1 MILLFFREKYERIEE
16 VENIEKIEKDDEIE
30 KDEKDEKIK
39 KQRIIPL
46 FWGWVCVMP
55 SSALRAPSRGWL

>member
-1 MILLFFREKYERIEE
+1 MILLFFREKYVRIEE

-39 KQRIIPL
+39 KTTDNSVVLGLGLCYALIR
-46 FWGWVCVMP
+46 P
-55 SSALRAPSRGWL
+55 SGTF